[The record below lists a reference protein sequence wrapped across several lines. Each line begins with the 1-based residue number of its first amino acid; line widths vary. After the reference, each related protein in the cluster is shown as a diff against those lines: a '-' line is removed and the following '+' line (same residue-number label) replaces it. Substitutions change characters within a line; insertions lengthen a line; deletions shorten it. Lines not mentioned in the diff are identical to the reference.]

1 MPQKKYIVSLSLEE
15 GEELERITRKGKA
28 PAYRIKHAQ
37 ILLKADN
44 NQTGGGWT
52 DAAISQALDISVTT
66 IERIRQRFVEQS
78 LEQALGRKEQQRRKA
93 RRLDGEQEA
102 HLVAMAC
109 SEPPEGQ
116 GRWSLR
122 LLAQRLVELE
132 YVETVSHETV
142 RQTLKK
148 TN

>member
-15 GEELERITRKGKA
+15 REELERITRKGKA
-28 PAYRIKHAQ
+28 PAYRINHAQ
-37 ILLKADN
+37 ILLKADI
-44 NQTGGGWT
+44 NQAGGGWT

-78 LEQALGRKEQQRRKA
+78 LEQALGRKEQPRRKA

-102 HLVAMAC
+102 HLVALAC
-109 SEPPEGQ
+109 SEPPDGQ

-148 TN
+148 TT